1 MQIQLF
7 PLPILAI
14 LRTRL
19 PDQMGAFTPRR
30 HPMSFWKGL
39 FGAAGAAST
48 RELAQKTTAKAGHV
62 AAQRS
67 RDRQEVVAVQG
78 ESILFS
84 LDPNLDLY
92 ELEELCDAVG
102 WSRRPIPKVR
112 KALQHSFLVVSMWQQ
127 RGSYRRLIGF
137 ARATSDHA
145 FNATIWDVVVHPDFQ
160 GKGLGKRL
168 MEKVIQELRAQ
179 DISNIT
185 LFADQGV
192 VSFYER
198 LGFTPDPEGIK
209 GMFWYPR

>member
-1 MQIQLF
+1 
-7 PLPILAI
+7 
-14 LRTRL
+14 
-19 PDQMGAFTPRR
+19 
-30 HPMSFWKGL
+30 MSFWKGL
-39 FGAAGAAST
+39 FGATETVST
-48 RELAQKTTAKAGHV
+48 KELTRTAKASHV
-62 AAQRS
+62 ATQRC
-67 RDRQEVVAVQG
+67 RDREEVVAVQG

-84 LDPNLDLY
+84 LDPDLDLY

-102 WSRRPIPKVR
+102 WSRRPIHKVK
-112 KALQHSFLVVSMWQQ
+112 KALHHSFLVVSMWQQ
-127 RGSYRRLIGF
+127 RGNYRRLIGF

-160 GKGLGKRL
+160 GKGLGKVM
-168 MEKVIQELRAQ
+168 MEKVIRELRAQ

>member
-1 MQIQLF
+1 
-7 PLPILAI
+7 
-14 LRTRL
+14 
-19 PDQMGAFTPRR
+19 MG
-30 HPMSFWKGL
+30 FWKGL
-39 FGAAGAAST
+39 FGSAGAA
-48 RELAQKTTAKAGHV
+48 TAKASTQT
-62 AAQRS
+62 ATPAP
-67 RDRQEVVAVQG
+67 RQEMVAVGG
-78 ESILFS
+78 ETIVFS
-84 LDPNLDLY
+84 LDPNVDVY

-102 WSRRPIPKVR
+102 WSRRPIHKVR

-145 FNATIWDVVVHPDFQ
+145 FNATIWDVVVHPEFQ
-160 GKGLGKRL
+160 GRGLGRRL

-185 LFADQGV
+185 LFADREV

-198 LGFTPDPEGIK
+198 LGFTADPEGIK